1 MMIYQNLI
9 EKTPYLYYFCTLK
22 NLLSILEYG
31 ILSRNKAIEVGV
43 FNSSEDWSNKGIQNY
58 RHNRV
63 IELSDGVKRGI
74 HDLVCT
80 FFTPFN
86 TTIYK
91 AQEILQNNGFDYRS
105 QSVVLAI
112 SIKDV
117 FDNKNS
123 LAFAFSDRNVG
134 ASQENVNTFNKLD
147 DINKLD
153 WKVINE
159 HYKKFDNYYSST
171 FRNWA
176 AKKSAEFLVYE
187 SIEVNMIS
195 SILCSNEALQ
205 GKLKKSTRIPIQ
217 IYPKIELYEN

>member
-74 HDLVCT
+74 RSGMYV
-80 FFTPFN
+80 FTPFN

-112 SIKDV
+112 SIKDI
-117 FDNKNS
+117 FNNKES

-134 ASQENVNTFNKLD
+134 ASQENLNTYNKLD

-159 HYKKFDNYYSST
+159 HYKKFDNYYNST

-176 AKKSAEFLVYE
+176 AKKSAEFLIYE
-187 SIEVNMIS
+187 SIEVNTIS
-195 SILCSNEALQ
+195 SILCSNEVLQ
-205 GKLKKSTRIPIQ
+205 SKLKKSTSIPIQ